1 MTETDIRCIKCNEEV
16 TLENSHASGRNA
28 LRRVCG
34 DCSATDRWLQRCR
47 KSKDKKGE
55 TEKEKEARLSAEKV
69 TLSLSKMSSEE
80 KVAWYKK
87 QKEERAESGGN
98 RKRTF
103 ETAVGALTEAKKRL
117 ESQQDV
123 DRWFRYKDWAAR
135 EVLLTGAKP
144 EELPRLWR
152 SETSKPGAITK
163 VVRGELLLK
172 EWTGCED
179 RLGSQHELSASVKQR
194 MDLLA
199 KEDLE
204 RFQEISRGR
213 LERGENLLSADRL
226 VSSAN
231 NTRQESQL
239 LNVVSDM
246 EEAATNRRA
255 MEARL
260 FEEAELADARRK
272 AAQEEKPKLASA
284 TLEKLQYQQALERAE
299 TTVNAWLMKS
309 RNAYTGMTADV
320 KESGIEADESG
331 KQELQIKAQDF
342 ERLISELKREVMEK
356 IETLG
361 SLQIF
366 LCCNREP
373 RELTREGCPGFN
385 PKAILHGSHRKT
397 Q

>member
-34 DCSATDRWLQRCR
+34 ECSATDRWLQRCR
-47 KSKDKKGE
+47 KTKDKKME

-87 QKEERAESGGN
+87 QKEERAESGGS

-123 DRWFRYKDWAAR
+123 DRWFRFKDWAAR

-144 EELPRLWR
+144 EELPRLWK

-179 RLGSQHELSASVKQR
+179 RLGSLHELSASVKQR
-194 MDLLA
+194 MDLCW
-199 KEDLE
+199 
-204 RFQEISRGR
+204 Q
-213 LERGENLLSADRL
+213 
-226 VSSAN
+226 
-231 NTRQESQL
+231 
-239 LNVVSDM
+239 
-246 EEAATNRRA
+246 
-255 MEARL
+255 AR
-260 FEEAELADARRK
+260 ARREPPFGRPSCEQCKQHK
-272 AAQEEKPKLASA
+272 AGKPTPQCRKRHGGGG
-284 TLEKLQYQQALERAE
+284 TKPPG
-299 TTVNAWLMKS
+299 
-309 RNAYTGMTADV
+309 TGGT
-320 KESGIEADESG
+320 
-331 KQELQIKAQDF
+331 
-342 ERLISELKREVMEK
+342 
-356 IETLG
+356 
-361 SLQIF
+361 SL
-366 LCCNREP
+366 
-373 RELTREGCPGFN
+373 
-385 PKAILHGSHRKT
+385 
-397 Q
+397 